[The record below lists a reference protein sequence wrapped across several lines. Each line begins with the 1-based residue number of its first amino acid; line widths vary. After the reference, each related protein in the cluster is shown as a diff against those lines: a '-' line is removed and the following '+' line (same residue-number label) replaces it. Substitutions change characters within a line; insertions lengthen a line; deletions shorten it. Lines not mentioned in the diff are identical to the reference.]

1 MTLSVYFGRAMDR
14 NTARP
19 AIGLAVALVLATLLL
34 VIVANIAMASWNP
47 YLRLAVTEYVCILG
61 PAVLF
66 VLRKKLTVVEG
77 LRLHPVSPRLLVY
90 SSLIGIGGYG
100 VATCLM
106 LLLRPLLG
114 EVPQEFSQLTPTTW
128 PQLIGLLLA
137 GAVGAGL
144 CEEILF
150 RGVVQGLLIRRGRW
164 FAIMVTAI
172 MFGLFHLNTWQ
183 FVAGIV
189 LGVCFGWMVERSGSL
204 WASITAHTCA
214 NVTAFVLAFVFGGQL
229 ESEPWSL
236 LLALACL
243 SPIGIVLFHRQTR
256 RTVPQPPPLSL
267 SPARLPRWV
276 KWTALTPASLL
287 VLMIGARAVGAVQV
301 HRLAVEIPEL
311 QVGKGDVAISL
322 SRQWFPVTIERG
334 DGVTFR
340 QDGRTKIR
348 CVQRMELDQV
358 IVEHEG
364 QEIAVNHKL
373 LVGKVVHWF
382 RVSAQN
388 NGKQVE
394 LPRTKHPSP
403 KPDP

>member
-1 MTLSVYFGRAMDR
+1 MTLSVDFGRAMDK
-14 NTARP
+14 NIVRP
-19 AIGLAVALVLATLLL
+19 PIGLAVALVLATLLL
-34 VIVANIAMASWNP
+34 GIVANIAMASWNP

-77 LRLHPVSPRLLVY
+77 LRLHPVAPFLLVY
-90 SSLIGIGGYG
+90 SSLIGVGGYG
-100 VATCLM
+100 VATCLL

-114 EVPQEFSQLTPTTW
+114 EVPQEFLQLTPTTW

-172 MFGLFHLNTWQ
+172 IFGLFHLNTWQ

-189 LGVCFGWMVERSGSL
+189 LGLCFGWMVERSGSL
-204 WASITAHTCA
+204 WASVVAHTCA

-229 ESEPWSL
+229 ESEPWPL

-243 SPIGIVLFHRQTR
+243 SPIGIALFHRQTR
-256 RTVPQPPPLSL
+256 RTVPRLPPLSL
-267 SPARLPRWV
+267 LPARLPRWV
-276 KWTALTPASLL
+276 KWTALAPASLL
-287 VLMIGARAVGAVQV
+287 VLMISARAVGAVQV
-301 HRLAVEIPEL
+301 HRLAIEIPEL
-311 QVGKGDVAISL
+311 QVEKGDLAISL
-322 SRQWFPVTIERG
+322 TKQWFPVTIERG

-348 CVQRMELDQV
+348 CVQRIELDQV
-358 IVEHEG
+358 IVEDEG
-364 QEIAVNHKL
+364 QEIAVNHEL
-373 LVGKVVHWF
+373 VVGKVVHWL
-382 RVSAQN
+382 RLSASQN
-388 NGKQVE
+388 DGE
-394 LPRTKHPSP
+394 LPRPDHPHP
-403 KPDP
+403 NPDP

>member
-1 MTLSVYFGRAMDR
+1 MDK

-34 VIVANIAMASWNP
+34 VIVANIAMASWNS

-66 VLRKKLTVVEG
+66 VLWKKLTVVEG
-77 LRLHPVSPRLLVY
+77 LRLHPVAPRLLVY
-90 SSLIGIGGYG
+90 SSLIGVGGYG

-114 EVPQEFSQLTPTTW
+114 EVPQQFLQLTPTTW
-128 PQLIGLLLA
+128 PQLFGLLIA

-164 FAIMVTAI
+164 FAILVTAI
-172 MFGLFHLNTWQ
+172 LFGLFHLNTWQ
-183 FVAGIV
+183 FVAAIV
-189 LGVCFGWMVERSGSL
+189 LGLCFGWMVERSGSL
-204 WASITAHTCA
+204 WTSITAHTCA
-214 NVTAFVLAFVFGGQL
+214 NATAFVLVFVFGGQL
-229 ESEPWSL
+229 GSEPWPL

-243 SPIGIVLFHRQTR
+243 SPLGIVLFHRQTR

-267 SPARLPRWV
+267 SPASLPRWV
-276 KWTALTPASLL
+276 KWTALAPASLL
-287 VLMIGARAVGAVQV
+287 VLLISARAVGAVQV
-301 HRLAVEIPEL
+301 HRLAVDIPEL
-311 QVGKGDVAISL
+311 QVDKGDFAISL
-322 SRQWFPVTIERG
+322 NKQWFPVTLERG

-340 QDGRTKIR
+340 QAGRTKIR
-348 CVQRMELDQV
+348 CVQRLELDQV
-358 IVEHEG
+358 IVQDEG
-364 QEIAVNHKL
+364 QELAVNHQRV
-373 LVGKVVHWF
+373 VGKVVHWL

-388 NGKQVE
+388 GGKRGE
-394 LPRTKHPSP
+394 SPRTNPPH
-403 KPDP
+403 PDPDP